1 MAEQKFMIS
10 DAAKMVAV
18 EAHVLR
24 FWEEEL
30 ELTIGRTEQGHR
42 YYTRENLE
50 VFQKIKELKEEGLQL
65 KENKPSLKELE
76 KRENHAEE
84 SE

>member
-30 ELTIGRTEQGHR
+30 ELTIGRTEQ
-42 YYTRENLE
+42 
-50 VFQKIKELKEEGLQL
+50 
-65 KENKPSLKELE
+65 
-76 KRENHAEE
+76 
-84 SE
+84 